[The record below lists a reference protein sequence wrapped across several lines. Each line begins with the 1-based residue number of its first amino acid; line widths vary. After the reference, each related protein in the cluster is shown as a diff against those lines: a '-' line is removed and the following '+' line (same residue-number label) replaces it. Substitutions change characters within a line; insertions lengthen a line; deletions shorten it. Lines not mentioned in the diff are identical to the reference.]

1 MTQLLKNISGQTI
14 SLNLG
19 NVVLTIKDGDFID
32 YDTYVITNA
41 NSSQYNIGTI
51 QSYLDN
57 NILTL
62 VSPMASAPTVIT
74 TTPSYFIV
82 NFSPCVLTSIV
93 PGTIIAFNNYTNVP
107 FIDTNFIWTIKNKD
121 GSTAASA
128 TFVDSTT
135 NTSAQPHVLFSAPG
149 IFSVELSATQISTS
163 LTSSFTATNIISSAV
178 SGTITEKINVLS
190 SSAGSFSA
198 LIISQQPTNEIKAP
212 TQSAIFNVLGTR
224 GIGTITY
231 QWYQNGTL
239 IPGATSSAYTV
250 SNITTGYNGYT
261 YYATVSDAVDTLTS
275 TTATL
280 TVTTQYFITANKA
293 AAFDPSAIYQ
303 LYTSGYV
310 SVWNGAVEAQI
321 GPNLPATDTGEAIG
335 FNWQDVFIDNA
346 GLLHVIGIGL
356 TTYGVESMTKTLYD
370 YTMPVAT
377 PTVWTQAFTQTFY
390 SFYGPDYLESTQFNW
405 WITPSGNR
413 IMIMYLMR
421 TINNSLEEIRVDVNG
436 INASGY
442 ATTMSTHQVDS
453 TGEYFFNTAAPS
465 SIGFGHANNWLLTNA
480 TNLHSLPISAQTVM
494 YFGGTNLPY
503 IVATDASSKLHIWEG
518 TINLGQPALNGA
530 LTDLGAFNYTPI
542 PVLTLPPVI
551 LSNSA
556 LIYTTNTSGANAV
569 WFNGTTITGTELIT
583 TGGTTTFEG
592 NPVTGINGATFQP
605 IGRAKVLSDGSI
617 LHSTNSGYTN

>member
-1 MTQLLKNISGQTI
+1 
-14 SLNLG
+14 
-19 NVVLTIKDGDFID
+19 
-32 YDTYVITNA
+32 
-41 NSSQYNIGTI
+41 
-51 QSYLDN
+51 
-57 NILTL
+57 
-62 VSPMASAPTVIT
+62 
-74 TTPSYFIV
+74 
-82 NFSPCVLTSIV
+82 
-93 PGTIIAFNNYTNVP
+93 
-107 FIDTNFIWTIKNKD
+107 
-121 GSTAASA
+121 
-128 TFVDSTT
+128 
-135 NTSAQPHVLFSAPG
+135 
-149 IFSVELSATQISTS
+149 
-163 LTSSFTATNIISSAV
+163 
-178 SGTITEKINVLS
+178 
-190 SSAGSFSA
+190 
-198 LIISQQPTNEIKAP
+198 
-212 TQSAIFNVLGTR
+212 
-224 GIGTITY
+224 
-231 QWYQNGTL
+231 
-239 IPGATSSAYTV
+239 
-250 SNITTGYNGYT
+250 
-261 YYATVSDAVDTLTS
+261 
-275 TTATL
+275 
-280 TVTTQYFITANKA
+280 
-293 AAFDPSAIYQ
+293 
-303 LYTSGYV
+303 
-310 SVWNGAVEAQI
+310 
-321 GPNLPATDTGEAIG
+321 
-335 FNWQDVFIDNA
+335 
-346 GLLHVIGIGL
+346 
-356 TTYGVESMTKTLYD
+356 MTKTLYD

-453 TGEYFFNTAAPS
+453 TGEYFFSNPS
-465 SIGFGHANNWLLTNA
+465 PNCIGFGHANSWILTNT
-480 TNLHSLPISAQTVM
+480 TNLHSLPISAQTTM

-518 TINLGQPALNGA
+518 TINLGRPDLNDT